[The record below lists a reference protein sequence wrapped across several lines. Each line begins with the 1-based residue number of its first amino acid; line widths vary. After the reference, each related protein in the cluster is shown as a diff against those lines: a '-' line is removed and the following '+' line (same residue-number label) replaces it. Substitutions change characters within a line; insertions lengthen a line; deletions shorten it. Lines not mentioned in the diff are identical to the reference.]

1 MEVMRARRARQAL
14 LDVALRSQS
23 FGPVLSSREYLIL
36 AERKLPQEG
45 SIDSAPELNPDP
57 LDEQENRGAAIAEVV
72 LKSSA
77 LDRYERFALS
87 RSGTGAITRR
97 DEKET
102 LPIAPSIRSRR
113 RSTVKQYE
121 AKRTGEAALR
131 SPRSGTGSA
140 TGASARERRVD
151 LRLI

>member
-14 LDVALRSQS
+14 LDVTLRSQS
-23 FGPVLSSREYLIL
+23 FGPVLS
-36 AERKLPQEG
+36 
-45 SIDSAPELNPDP
+45 
-57 LDEQENRGAAIAEVV
+57 
-72 LKSSA
+72 
-77 LDRYERFALS
+77 
-87 RSGTGAITRR
+87 
-97 DEKET
+97 
-102 LPIAPSIRSRR
+102 
-113 RSTVKQYE
+113 STVKQYE